1 MHSTRVDKG
10 FLHFNDPVFS
20 DSAHDELAR
29 LLGSVP
35 ALPDSLLT
43 LEALLEQSTVDLSA
57 VCAVIRAD
65 LGLALRVLPLAPVPL
80 DPAFSAL
87 QQCILEAG
95 IHCLRMVGQTTP
107 ALALSYRN
115 PRLHADLL
123 RLWHH
128 SRLVAESAEQIAVE
142 QGNMDP
148 EKAYVAGLLHD
159 LLALTTMLSQCG
171 PGAPPTK
178 DDEEPLDARKLGM
191 AWKIPPYAIESIET
205 RGVGVR
211 CVGAIAMAVAAAHEQ
226 VAEPV
231 TGINDFPISL
241 RSLGHG

>member
-1 MHSTRVDKG
+1 MHSIRVDKG
-10 FLHFNDPVFS
+10 FLHFTDPVFS
-20 DSAHDELAR
+20 DSVHDELAR
-29 LLGSVP
+29 LLVSVP
-35 ALPDSLLT
+35 ALPDSLLK
-43 LEALLEQSTVDLSA
+43 LEALLDQPTVDLSA

-115 PRLHADLL
+115 PRLHAELL

-128 SRLVAESAEQIAVE
+128 SRLVAECAEQIAVE
-142 QGNMDP
+142 KGDMDP

-159 LLALTTMLSQCG
+159 LLALTSMLSQS
-171 PGAPPTK
+171 GACAVAK
-178 DDEEPLDARKLGM
+178 DEELVDARKLAS
-191 AWKIPPYAIESIET
+191 AWRIPPYAVESIET
-205 RGVGVR
+205 RGVGVC
-211 CVGAIAMAVAAAHEQ
+211 CVGSIAVAVAAAHEQ
-226 VAEPV
+226 ISDLAAGADELPL
-231 TGINDFPISL
+231 SL